1 MKKKVSLLIILISVG
16 FVAAAQPGW
25 NWPEDKATAEEKNV
39 LYSDNMKM
47 ENYAGAVEPLEWL
60 LQNAPDLNKSIY
72 INGAKIYE
80 ALADAEKD
88 ANKKVQFAEKALSMY
103 DQRIKYFGEEA
114 EVLNRKAYNAY
125 RFYRDTQSKYP
136 ELKAL
141 FDKAFEMNGAEI
153 FDNNLVAYMDVV
165 RRFKLSGGK
174 MTDEEVID
182 KYSYISDIV
191 SEKAAK
197 GGNEKRYA
205 TITDNLDKLLTA
217 TVTVDCNFVE
227 STLGPKMRAS
237 SDIKMAK
244 KVVTLMLTGKCT
256 DSPLFVEAAKIVHTA
271 EPNFGMAK
279 VIAIKAGADGDVSTA
294 EKYYN
299 EALDLT
305 DENGKKAEIYYNM
318 AQLYAANGQKVAARN
333 NARKAL
339 ASDPSMNTAYTLI
352 GDLYMNSFNECK
364 EGKSAVSDRA
374 IFIAA
379 YNMYVRGG
387 DSQRIAN
394 AKSQF
399 PSMEEMFN
407 ENLSEGQSITV
418 GCWINESVSL
428 QRRPQ

>member
-1 MKKKVSLLIILISVG
+1 MKKKISLLFVLVAVG
-16 FVAAAQPGW
+16 FLAVAQPGW

-60 LQNAPDLNKSIY
+60 LQNAPNLNKSIY

-88 ANKKVQFAEKALSMY
+88 TNKKLQFVEKALSMY

-141 FDKAFEMNGAEI
+141 FDKAFEMNGADI

-182 KYSYISDIV
+182 KYTYISDIV
-191 SEKAAK
+191 AEKSKK
-197 GGNEKRYA
+197 GGNEKRYL

-227 STLGPKMRAS
+227 STLGPKMRANG
-237 SDIKMAK
+237 DVKMAK

-256 DSPLFVEAAKIVHTA
+256 DSPLFVEAAKIVHKA

-279 VIAIKAGADGDVSTA
+279 VIAIKAGIDGDVASA

-299 EALDLT
+299 EALDLAE
-305 DENGKKAEIYYNM
+305 DNSKKAEIYYNM
-318 AQLYAANGQKVAARN
+318 AQLYASNGQKVAARN

-339 ASDPSMNTAYTLI
+339 ATDPSMTSAYTLI

-364 EGKSAVSDRA
+364 EGKSPVADRA
-374 IFIAA
+374 VFIAA
-379 YNMYVRGG
+379 YNMYVKGG
-387 DSQRIAN
+387 DSQRIAS

-399 PSMEEMFN
+399 PSIEEMFN
-407 ENLSEGQSITV
+407 ENLSEGQSMTV
-418 GCWINESVSL
+418 GCWINETVSL